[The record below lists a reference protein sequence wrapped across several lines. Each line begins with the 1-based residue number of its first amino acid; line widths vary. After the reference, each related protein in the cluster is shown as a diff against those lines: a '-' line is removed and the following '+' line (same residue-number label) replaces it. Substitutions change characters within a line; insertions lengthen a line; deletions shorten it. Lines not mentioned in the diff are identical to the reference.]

1 MNDTDFLHLLMRHQD
16 GTLTPDEMTA
26 FEAVMRDDPTK
37 RQLFAETQMR
47 SMVLHDRFRQEAF
60 QRDTDTPFC
69 ALSRTDK
76 SVRFTWIT
84 RPITAM
90 AAGLVIGLFSASIVW
105 AISSPKATTERLSS
119 LVDGS
124 FEQRAIGR
132 GFPRESGVWS
142 GDEADIIERTAS
154 DGRQVLRF
162 VSPGADEADPAGPAI
177 SCDVFQIVDLRPLR
191 AGLAPEADTVLELSA
206 RFLDDR
212 PANTKPSVTFTA
224 QIFLFSG
231 DPSDMHAKWPFAA
244 PESLASG
251 SSMLTTLGGDAG
263 RWRHGSTRVFMP
275 SEAEFAVIQLAARP
289 NIRPAVLDSLYAD
302 DVRLT
307 LKTQPALPVRLAQR

>member
-1 MNDTDFLHLLMRHQD
+1 MNDTDFLAQAMRYQD
-16 GTLTPDEMTA
+16 GVLTPDEVAA
-26 FEAVMRDDPTK
+26 FETAMRDDPAK
-37 RQLFAETQMR
+37 RQLFASTQLR
-47 SMVLHDRFRQEAF
+47 SMALHDRFRQEAF
-60 QRDTDTPFC
+60 RVEPAPRRKT
-69 ALSRTDK
+69 A
-76 SVRFTWIT
+76 WIT

-90 AAGLVIGLFSASIVW
+90 AAGLIIGLFSASIVW

-124 FEQRAIGR
+124 FEQKAVGR
-132 GFPRESGVWS
+132 GFPRQAGVWS
-142 GDEADIIERTAS
+142 GDEADTIERIAS
-154 DGRQVLRF
+154 DGRRVLRF
-162 VSPGADEADPAGPAI
+162 VSPGADEANPAGRAI

-191 AGLAPEADTVLELSA
+191 AGLAPEADAVLELSA

-231 DPSDMHAKWPFAA
+231 DPADMHAKWPLVA
-244 PESLASG
+244 PEAIASG
-251 SSMLTTLGGDAG
+251 ASQLTTLGGDAG
-263 RWRHGSTRVFMP
+263 HWRHGSTRVFMP
-275 SEAEFAVIQLAARP
+275 SEADFAVIQLAARP
-289 NIRPAVLDSLYAD
+289 NIRPAVLDALHAD

>member
-1 MNDTDFLHLLMRHQD
+1 MNDTDFLAQAMRYQD
-16 GTLTPDEMTA
+16 GVFTPDEVTV
-26 FEAVMRDDPTK
+26 FEAVMRDDPAK
-37 RQLFAETQMR
+37 RQLFAETQLR
-47 SMVLHDRFRQEAF
+47 SMALHDRFRQEAF
-60 QRDTDTPFC
+60 QCVADFPVCTSAP
-69 ALSRTDK
+69 K
-76 SVRFTWIT
+76 RFTWLT
-84 RPITAM
+84 RPIAAL

-142 GDEADIIERTAS
+142 GDEADILERIAS

-191 AGLAPEADTVLELSA
+191 VGLAPEADAVLELSA
-206 RFLDDR
+206 RFLDGR

-263 RWRHGSTRVFMP
+263 CWLHGSTRVFMP
-275 SEAEFAVIQLAARP
+275 SEADFAVIQLAARP
-289 NIRPAVLDSLYAD
+289 NIRPAVLDSLYVD

>member
-26 FEAVMRDDPTK
+26 FEAVMRDYPAK
-37 RQLFAETQMR
+37 RQLFAETQLR
-47 SMVLHDRFRQEAF
+47 SMALHDRFRQEAF
-60 QRDTDTPFC
+60 QSGCGF
-69 ALSRTDK
+69 SRTPDK
-76 SVRFTWIT
+76 KRFTWIT

-132 GFPRESGVWS
+132 GFPRQSGVWS
-142 GDEADIIERTAS
+142 GDEADIVERTAS

-191 AGLAPEADTVLELSA
+191 AGLAPEADAVLELSA

-231 DPSDMHAKWPFAA
+231 DPSDLHAKWPFAV

-275 SEAEFAVIQLAARP
+275 SEADFAVIQLAARP